1 MSTLYI
7 YPDCK
12 ITKERNCLVDNI
24 QAYLQTQRILPSI
37 EIQYQQIEL
46 YKTLKLNMSQ
56 SVVGTGPFNYL
67 EIIQDNKSFYYF
79 IDKTNWK
86 STSTVEFEL
95 TLDTVNTFATDFS
108 FDKKTRI
115 TRQHKDRLEIR
126 DKVKQNTEVWEYVP
140 ANTQLVLNPWAYENE
155 MHDTFYIRW
164 GTDTVNCSLV
174 LYANG
179 KEVHKINNVYS
190 IEQGYFGQSGVA
202 MKISY
207 LENGQSHEVVKEY
220 ADLINEFNNGAYSVV
235 KFIGNTSDMVYD
247 PNDAWP
253 SLFYGY
259 YNRYF
264 MRKIDQKEEGLNPPL
279 FKYDTDNVIHS
290 IDDIPW
296 NLVYIATNSYD
307 PDNPEAFLQSNPL
320 QCFLYPSQAISLN
333 TVRSEGSTYTAN
345 DFTEGT
351 YYYFLPGCVVPDG
364 VRDSAIDKYYFI
376 WGAFGKDVS
385 YSVKATQTDF
395 SDYQKYYATTSKWH
409 YHSPHSSVANYTK
422 LDQVPRWFKLRK
434 NGLFIE
440 ITQYSYI
447 IDSAFNFNKI
457 YTAGTHIYSAA
468 SFKLQF
474 ITNYGVLPI
483 FTGNVDPS
491 TQSYITYWNSIKTNT
506 ESEILDFGNLMTYNL
521 EPIPE
526 SLKTDSRVM
535 KIVQIP
541 YCPLGKWL
549 KDKDLFYNINGWV
562 YDSTNKA
569 FRKINIEA
577 DTNSSITLSWNPL
590 ELLKLDYVEPSSS
603 ANRNDKY
610 ESKLYHSEFYT
621 PKLVYD
627 SFNYTYRLENVDS
640 SNVDNLNNANE
651 IGYKVSNTFSGNFM
665 FNTNVPLT
673 RSVSDY
679 DNIMIVNR
687 NNELPVYT
695 SAFMNYVR
703 TGYNWDVKN
712 KNLGLTKSIISTAGA
727 GIAGA
732 AAGAMKGAAGG
743 PYAAA
748 GGAAIGAVAGVS
760 GGLLN
765 LAFSQIQADNNIK
778 QKLEESNRQGVSVND
793 CDDINLLQA
802 YTDGNKAKQVAYQAS
817 TAVID
822 TVRDLFYYFGYN
834 EDIRAIPK
842 LNSRLWFNYIEC
854 EPVFKENNN
863 LVYKNYLEDIRQ
875 RFMNGITVYHRVNN
889 TYDWNQ
895 EKENWEINLI
905 DRGL

>member
-7 YPDCK
+7 YVDCK

-24 QAYLQTQRILPSI
+24 QDYLQTQRLLPSV

-67 EIIQDNKSFYYF
+67 EIVQDDKSFYYF

-95 TLDTVNTFATDFS
+95 TLDTVNTFSSDFS

-115 TRQHKDRLEIR
+115 TRQHKDRLEVR
-126 DKVKQNTEVWEYVP
+126 DKVEQNYEVWEYVP
-140 ANTQLVLNPWAYENE
+140 ANKDIVLNPWAYENE
-155 MHDTFYIRW
+155 MYDQFYVRSMELTYI
-164 GTDTVNCSLV
+164 CKMQ
-174 LYANG
+174 NG
-179 KEVHKINNVYS
+179 KELDRWPNV
-190 IEQGYFGQSGVA
+190 IAVEQAYVGQSGVA
-202 MKISY
+202 MTFVYRRAGTNVSVV
-207 LENGQSHEVVKEY
+207 LEYE
-220 ADLINEFNNGAYSVV
+220 DLISDFYNGIYYVLRTS
-235 KFIGNTSDMVYD
+235 GNTSDFTYAS
-247 PNDAWP
+247 NDAWT

-264 MRKIDQKEEGLNPPL
+264 MRKIDPREEGLNPPL
-279 FKYDTDNVIHS
+279 FKYNTDNVIHTT
-290 IDDIPW
+290 DDIPW
-296 NLVYIATNSYD
+296 NLAYIATDSYD
-307 PDNPEAFLQSNPL
+307 PENPEAFLNSNPL
-320 QCFLYPSQAISLN
+320 QCFLYPSQTINLK
-333 TVRSEGSTYTAN
+333 TVRSESTTYTAS
-345 DFTEGT
+345 DFTDGV
-351 YYYFLPGCVVPDG
+351 YYYFVPACVVPDG
-364 VRDSAIDKYYFI
+364 VRDAAVDKYRFYRLF
-376 WGAFGKDVS
+376 KDTS
-385 YSVKATQTDF
+385 YTVNVKSTTDLYYNKVF
-395 SDYQKYYATTSKWH
+395 YATSSEWH
-409 YHSPHSSVANYTK
+409 YQSPHSSIERYTK
-422 LDQVPRWFKLRK
+422 LDTVPYWFVLRK
-434 NGLFIE
+434 NGQYLE
-440 ITQYSYI
+440 MTQYWYTQ
-447 IDSAFNFNKI
+447 DLAGNYNKI
-457 YTAGTHIYSAA
+457 EHGGTLSYGVA

-474 ITNYGVLPI
+474 NTNEAWLPVYK
-483 FTGNVDPS
+483 GNVNPS
-491 TQSYITYWNSIKTNT
+491 TQTYITYWETIKANT
-506 ESEILDFGNLMTYNL
+506 DSEIFDFGNITNYILN
-521 EPIPE
+521 PIPE

-535 KIVQIP
+535 KIIQVP
-541 YCPLGKWL
+541 YCPLDKWFNNN
-549 KDKDLFYNINGWV
+549 DWYYDINGWV
-562 YDSTNKA
+562 YDSNNAA

-577 DTNSSITLSWNPL
+577 DTNSSITLNWNPL
-590 ELLKLDYVEPSSS
+590 NLLKLDYVEPSSS
-603 ANRNDKY
+603 DSRNDDH
-610 ESKLYHSEFYT
+610 ESKVYHSEFYT

-627 SFNYTYRLENVDS
+627 SFNYIYRLENVDN
-640 SNVDNLNNANE
+640 SNADNLNNAKE

-679 DNIMIVNR
+679 DNIMIINR

-712 KNLGLTKSIISTAGA
+712 KNLGLTKGIITTAGA

-732 AAGAMKGAAGG
+732 AAGAMKGSAGG

-748 GGAAIGAVAGVS
+748 GGAVIGAIAGTA

-802 YTDGNKAKQVAYQAS
+802 YTDGNKAKQVEYQAS

-822 TVRDLFYYFGYN
+822 TVKDLFYYFGYN
-834 EDIRAIPK
+834 EDKRAIPN

-854 EPVFKENNN
+854 EPVFQENQN
-863 LVYKNYLEDIRQ
+863 LVYKNYLDDIRQ
-875 RFMNGITVYHRVNN
+875 RFMNGITVYHKVNN

-895 EKENWEINLI
+895 EKENWETNLI
-905 DRGL
+905 D

>member
-7 YPDCK
+7 YQDCK

-24 QAYLQTQRILPSI
+24 QAYLQAQRLLPSI

-108 FDKKTRI
+108 FDNKTRI

-126 DKVKQNTEVWEYVP
+126 DKVEQVSELWEYVP
-140 ANTQLVLNPWAYENE
+140 ANKQIVLNPWAYENE

-190 IEQGYFGQSGVA
+190 IEQGYYGQSGVA

-220 ADLINEFNNGAYSVV
+220 ADLINLFNNGAYSVV

-247 PNDAWP
+247 PNGAWQ

-296 NLVYIATNSYD
+296 NLAYIATNSYD

-320 QCFLYPSQAISLN
+320 QCFLYPSQSISLK
-333 TVRSEGSTYTAN
+333 TVRSEGITYTAN
-345 DFTEGT
+345 DFTAGI
-351 YYYFLPGCVVPDG
+351 YYYFLPGWVVPDG
-364 VRDSAIDKYYFI
+364 VRDSAINKYNFLPL
-376 WGAFGKDVS
+376 WGRS
-385 YSVKATQTDF
+385 LNYTVKATQSGDF
-395 SDYQKYYATTSKWH
+395 SNYNEFYATNSEWH
-409 YHSPHSSVANYTK
+409 YYSPHSSVANYTK
-422 LDQVPRWFKLRK
+422 LDKIPYWFKLRK
-434 NGLFIE
+434 NGQNIE

-447 IDSAFNFNKI
+447 IDSAGNYNKI
-457 YTAGTHIYSAA
+457 QAENTHIYSTA
-468 SFKLQF
+468 SFKLRF
-474 ITNYGVLPI
+474 ITGWRWLPI
-483 FTGNVDPS
+483 FKGNVNPS
-491 TQSYITYWNSIKTNT
+491 TQSYITYWNSIKENT
-506 ESEILDFGNLMTYNL
+506 EDESFNFGDILSYNL
-521 EPIPE
+521 QPIPE

-535 KIVQIP
+535 KIIQIP
-541 YCPLGKWL
+541 YCPFGKWQ
-549 KDKDLFYNINGWV
+549 DNGNWYYNINGWV
-562 YDSTNKA
+562 FDGSNSA

-590 ELLKLDYVEPSSS
+590 ELLKLDYVEPSS
-603 ANRNDKY
+603 NDYRNDKY
-610 ESKLYHSEFYT
+610 ESKIYHSEFYT

-651 IGYKVSNTFSGNFM
+651 ISYKVSNTFSGNFM

-748 GGAAIGAVAGVS
+748 GGAAIGAVVGVS

-854 EPVFKENNN
+854 EPVFKENSN